1 MIAGI
6 ISLLIGM
13 GIPLTGGICFFA
25 RRDGTFL
32 SFLAG
37 VGSFVV
43 SQLVLRIP
51 ILSFLGTHSV
61 SYAALMASSIVI
73 SYGVAA
79 LTAGLFE
86 ETGRLVGLS
95 VFRKGRLSW
104 MDAFAFGLGHGG
116 VEAVW
121 VMCQSQGVLAC
132 VWNGM
137 AELFPEQMLAV
148 AMERLF
154 AMMFHIGLTFVVMQG
169 IREGRKL
176 RFWLLAVVLHA
187 ALDFSLVAQNSLVIW
202 TVLVLFGTV
211 SLGWALS
218 LRKRWRSTEI
228 VKGTGKPKIPQ

>member
-13 GIPLTGGICFFA
+13 GIPLAGGICFLV

-51 ILSFLGTHSV
+51 ILSFLGTHSA
-61 SYAALMASSIVI
+61 SYAALMSSSIVI

-79 LTAGLFE
+79 FTAGLFE
-86 ETGRLVGLS
+86 ETGRLIGFS

-104 MDAFAFGLGHGG
+104 MDTFAFGLGHGG
-116 VEAVW
+116 IEAVW

-132 VWNGM
+132 VLNGM

-148 AMERLF
+148 ALERLF

-169 IREGRKL
+169 IRTGKKL
-176 RFWLLAVVLHA
+176 RFWLLAVLIHA
-187 ALDFSLVAQNSLVIW
+187 AVDFSLVVQNALVIW
-202 TVLVLFGTV
+202 TVLVLFGQL
-211 SLGWALS
+211 SLGLSLS
-218 LRKRWRSTEI
+218 LRKKWRSEES
-228 VKGTGKPKIPQ
+228 VKETGKSKIPQ

>member
-6 ISLLIGM
+6 VSLLIGM
-13 GIPLTGGICFFA
+13 GIPLAGGILFLA

-61 SYAALMASSIVI
+61 SYAALMSSSIIV
-73 SYGVAA
+73 SYGFAA

-86 ETGRLVGLS
+86 ETGRLVGLA
-95 VFRKGRLSW
+95 VFRKGKVSW
-104 MDAFAFGLGHGG
+104 MDTFAFGLGHGG
-116 VEAVW
+116 IEAVW

-132 VWNGM
+132 VLNGL
-137 AELFPEQMLAV
+137 AEFFPEQMLAV
-148 AMERLF
+148 ALERLF

-169 IREGRKL
+169 IRAGRKF
-176 RFWLLAVVLHA
+176 RFWLLAVLIHA
-187 ALDFSLVAQNSLVIW
+187 AVDFSLVVQDTLVIW
-202 TVLVLFGTV
+202 TVLVVFGAA

-218 LRKRWRSTEI
+218 LRKKWSAAEN
-228 VKGTGKPKIPQ
+228 KF